1 MKRLAKPEVLALLEA
16 DRAAGCTMCNALQS
30 TEPIA
35 ANEHAVAIF
44 DRYASR
50 PGHVL
55 VVLRRHEEKLTA
67 LSWPEY
73 EALHRL
79 AWQLCHAIEVTHAP
93 VRIFVASLGSAQ
105 PLATSFPHIHLHV
118 VPLSDGGEVDRP
130 ANVFTWAHGMYVFE
144 SASEEREL
152 AATLRAALREPA

>member
-1 MKRLAKPEVLALLEA
+1 MRWLAKPEVLARVEA
-16 DRAAGCTMCNALQS
+16 EHAGGCTMCNALKS
-30 TEPIA
+30 AEPIA
-35 ANEHAVAIF
+35 ENEHAIAIF

-67 LSWPEY
+67 LGWPEY

-79 AWQLCHAIEVTHAP
+79 AWQLCRAIEVTQSP

-105 PLATSFPHIHLHV
+105 PLATSFPHIHLHI

-130 ANVFTWAHGMYVFE
+130 ANVFTWTHGMYVFE

-152 AATLRAALREPA
+152 LATLRAALPEPA